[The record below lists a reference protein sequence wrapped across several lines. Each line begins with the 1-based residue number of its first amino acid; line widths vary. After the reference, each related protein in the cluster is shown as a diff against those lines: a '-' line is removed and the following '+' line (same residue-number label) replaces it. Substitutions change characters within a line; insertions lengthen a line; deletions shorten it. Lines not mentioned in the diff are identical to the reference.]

1 MAGITE
7 QPNERL
13 KETDPQFAERMLHFA
28 DVEVARDPETE
39 LEPTTRYL
47 AILATL
53 LGCQGA
59 DEFRIQLGR
68 ALDAGLTPVQAKEV
82 VHQAVDYLGIGRVR
96 PFLAITN
103 EVLEAR
109 GVALPLPDQTT
120 TTKENRLEAGNAKQV
135 ELFGE
140 GMDKS
145 YERSK
150 VNYWLADNCFGDYYT
165 RTGLTNLQREM
176 ITFCYLA
183 AQGSVEPQL
192 LAHTKANI
200 ALGNTADFLRT
211 VVLQNLPYIGYPRTL
226 NALRIVAEADKA
238 KQGAA
243 FNLQALAWGRAVA

>member
-1 MAGITE
+1 M
-7 QPNERL
+7 
-13 KETDPQFAERMLHFA
+13 
-28 DVEVARDPETE
+28 
-39 LEPTTRYL
+39 
-47 AILATL
+47 
-53 LGCQGA
+53 
-59 DEFRIQLGR
+59 
-68 ALDAGLTPVQAKEV
+68 QAKEV

-120 TTKENRLEAGNAKQV
+120 TTMENRLEAGNAKQV

>member
-1 MAGITE
+1 M
-7 QPNERL
+7 
-13 KETDPQFAERMLHFA
+13 
-28 DVEVARDPETE
+28 
-39 LEPTTRYL
+39 
-47 AILATL
+47 
-53 LGCQGA
+53 
-59 DEFRIQLGR
+59 
-68 ALDAGLTPVQAKEV
+68 
-82 VHQAVDYLGIGRVR
+82 
-96 PFLAITN
+96 
-103 EVLEAR
+103 
-109 GVALPLPDQTT
+109 
-120 TTKENRLEAGNAKQV
+120 ENRLEAGNAKQV